1 MIRDLN
7 GLFAFRY
14 FRSVA
19 NERTC
24 SASCACP
31 FKSSGLISC
40 LKCTSE
46 LKVTYLFV
54 AFK

>member
-7 GLFAFRY
+7 GSSSDIFC
-14 FRSVA
+14 SVA

-24 SASCACP
+24 FASCACSL
-31 FKSSGLISC
+31 KISGLISC
-40 LKCTSE
+40 LKCTSD
-46 LKVTYLFV
+46 LKLTYLFV